1 MIITRN
7 QTQITTRNRTTTQI
21 SLTIEQKTNIKC
33 VSMKYVMIRTTKNYS
48 KSFKNYKKIN
58 QKRTT
63 ACILSA
69 TIKLSRLIW

>member
-63 ACILSA
+63 AYILSA